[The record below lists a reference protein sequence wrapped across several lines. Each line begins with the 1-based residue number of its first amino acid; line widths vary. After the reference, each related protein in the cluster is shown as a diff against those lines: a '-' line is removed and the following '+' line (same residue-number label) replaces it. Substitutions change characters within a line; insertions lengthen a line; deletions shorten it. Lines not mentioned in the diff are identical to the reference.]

1 MCRTSLTAE
10 GNLLCKMKKVIK
22 FKDFEDPV
30 DNYELFPSVGRSL
43 SPHTYTPR
51 SHENLLRS
59 YSQMKSRESGSKNNK
74 HENKKLRKELK
85 RVSEQVRRNQA
96 EIQRLRSK
104 LSNVRGLD
112 IANSNDG
119 DDDRRGANTAESVV
133 SILRTR
139 DTLSSHFGEMMRRYN
154 SAMADKNRQIEALQE
169 KLAQYENYP
178 QQEEQQIWSQDYRAH
193 TSVEAER
200 VRRKNAAIRVFQR
213 DVALVKT
220 QLEQSPLD
228 EERMPCSSSRE
239 RAVVAELRRRQRFGV
254 VADLQATGN
263 KFLQRLEFEEK
274 LDKLHW
280 ELESRRHLEHEG
292 SSGGECA
299 PTCTHRQEFEM
310 LATTRNHLL
319 RGLRDLRAAATAHDD
334 QQPQPQLRDPIS
346 INTVQTLYSAS
357 ANSVKSYGSV
367 RGTTSEL
374 PDK

>member
-1 MCRTSLTAE
+1 
-10 GNLLCKMKKVIK
+10 MKKVIRY
-22 FKDFEDPV
+22 KDFADPV
-30 DNYELFPSVGRSL
+30 DNYELFPPVGRSL

-59 YSQMKSRESGSKNNK
+59 YLQMKSRESGSKNNK

-85 RVSEQVRRNQA
+85 RVNEQVRRNQV
-96 EIQRLRSK
+96 EIQGLRSK
-104 LSNVRGLD
+104 LSNVSADIDGLDYGRGL
-112 IANSNDG
+112 N
-119 DDDRRGANTAESVV
+119 VV
-133 SILRTR
+133 STLRTR
-139 DTLSSHFGEMMRRYN
+139 DTLSSHFHEMMRRYN

-169 KLAQYENYP
+169 KLAQYENYHQQHP
-178 QQEEQQIWSQDYRAH
+178 QQEEEIWSQDYRVH
-193 TSVEAER
+193 TASVEAER
-200 VRRKNAAIRVFQR
+200 LRRTDAAIRVFRR

-220 QLEQSPLD
+220 QLEHSPLD

-254 VADLQATGN
+254 VADLQAMGN

-280 ELESRRHLEHEG
+280 ELESRRHMEHEG

-299 PTCTHRQEFEM
+299 PTCTHQQEFQM

-319 RGLRDLRAAATAHDD
+319 RGLRDLRAAST
-334 QQPQPQLRDPIS
+334 QPQLRDPIS
-346 INTVQTLYSAS
+346 INTIQTLYTSS
-357 ANSVKSYGSV
+357 ANSVNSCGSV

>member
-1 MCRTSLTAE
+1 
-10 GNLLCKMKKVIK
+10 MKKVIR
-22 FKDFEDPV
+22 FKDFADPV
-30 DNYELFPSVGRSL
+30 DNYELFPPVSRSL

-59 YSQMKSRESGSKNNK
+59 YLQMKSRESGSKNNK

-85 RVSEQVRRNQA
+85 RVNDQVRRNQV
-96 EIQRLRSK
+96 EIQRLRSN
-104 LSNVRGLD
+104 LSNV
-112 IANSNDG
+112 S
-119 DDDRRGANTAESVV
+119 ANTANSTDGRGLNATESVV
-133 SILRTR
+133 STLRTR
-139 DTLSSHFGEMMRRYN
+139 DTLSSHFHEMMRRYN

-169 KLAQYENYP
+169 KLAQYENYHQQHP
-178 QQEEQQIWSQDYRAH
+178 QQEEQIWSQDYRVH
-193 TSVEAER
+193 TTSVEAER
-200 VRRKNAAIRVFQR
+200 LRRTDAAIRVFRR

-220 QLEQSPLD
+220 QLEHSPLD
-228 EERMPCSSSRE
+228 EERMPCSSSRD

-254 VADLQATGN
+254 VADLQAMGN

-280 ELESRRHLEHEG
+280 ELESRRHLEHDG

-299 PTCTHRQEFEM
+299 PTCTHQQEFQK

-319 RGLRDLRAAATAHDD
+319 RGLRDLRAAST
-334 QQPQPQLRDPIS
+334 QVKPQPQPQLRDPIS
-346 INTVQTLYSAS
+346 INTIQTLYTSS
-357 ANSVKSYGSV
+357 ANNVNSCGSV

>member
-1 MCRTSLTAE
+1 
-10 GNLLCKMKKVIK
+10 
-22 FKDFEDPV
+22 
-30 DNYELFPSVGRSL
+30 
-43 SPHTYTPR
+43 
-51 SHENLLRS
+51 
-59 YSQMKSRESGSKNNK
+59 MKSRESGSKNNK

-85 RVSEQVRRNQA
+85 RVNEQVRRNHV

-104 LSNVRGLD
+104 LSNVSAD
-112 IANSNDG
+112 IANSTDG
-119 DDDRRGANTAESVV
+119 LDYGRGLNATESVV
-133 SILRTR
+133 STLRTR
-139 DTLSSHFGEMMRRYN
+139 DTLSSHFHEMMRRYN

-169 KLAQYENYP
+169 KLAQYENYHQQHP
-178 QQEEQQIWSQDYRAH
+178 QQEEEIWSQDYRVH
-193 TSVEAER
+193 TTSVEAER
-200 VRRKNAAIRVFQR
+200 LRRTDAAIRVFRR

-220 QLEQSPLD
+220 QLEHSPLD

-254 VADLQATGN
+254 AADLQAMGN

-299 PTCTHRQEFEM
+299 PTCTHQQEFRM
-310 LATTRNHLL
+310 LETTRNHLL
-319 RGLRDLRAAATAHDD
+319 RGLRDLREASTP
-334 QQPQPQLRDPIS
+334 QPQPQPQLRDPIS
-346 INTVQTLYSAS
+346 INTIQTLYTSS
-357 ANSVKSYGSV
+357 ANSVNSYGSV

>member
-1 MCRTSLTAE
+1 
-10 GNLLCKMKKVIK
+10 MKKVIK

-59 YSQMKSRESGSKNNK
+59 YSQMKLRESGSKNNK

-119 DDDRRGANTAESVV
+119 DDDRRGANTAESV
-133 SILRTR
+133 RTR

-154 SAMADKNRQIEALQE
+154 SAMADKNRQIEELQE
-169 KLAQYENYP
+169 KLAQYEKYP

-193 TSVEAER
+193 TTSVEGER
-200 VRRKNAAIRVFQR
+200 VRRTNAAIRVFQR

-299 PTCTHRQEFEM
+299 PTCTHRQEFQM

>member
-1 MCRTSLTAE
+1 
-10 GNLLCKMKKVIK
+10 MKKVIR
-22 FKDFEDPV
+22 FKDFADPV
-30 DNYELFPSVGRSL
+30 DNYELYPPVGRSL

-59 YSQMKSRESGSKNNK
+59 YLQMKSRESGSKNNK

-85 RVSEQVRRNQA
+85 RVNEQVRRNQV

-104 LSNVRGLD
+104 LSNVSTNSTDGPDYGRGL
-112 IANSNDG
+112 NG
-119 DDDRRGANTAESVV
+119 TESVV
-133 SILRTR
+133 STLRTR
-139 DTLSSHFGEMMRRYN
+139 DTLSSHFHEMMRRYN

-169 KLAQYENYP
+169 KLALYENYQQQHP
-178 QQEEQQIWSQDYRAH
+178 QQEEQIWSQDYH
-193 TSVEAER
+193 VHTTSVEAER
-200 VRRKNAAIRVFQR
+200 LRRTDAAIRVFRR

-220 QLEQSPLD
+220 QLEHSPLD

-254 VADLQATGN
+254 VADLQAMGN

-280 ELESRRHLEHEG
+280 ELESRRHLAHEG

-299 PTCTHRQEFEM
+299 PTCTHQQEFQM

-319 RGLRDLRAAATAHDD
+319 RGLRDLRAASTQDE
-334 QQPQPQLRDPIS
+334 PQPQLRDPIS
-346 INTVQTLYSAS
+346 INTIQTLYTSS
-357 ANSVKSYGSV
+357 ANSVNSCGSV

>member
-1 MCRTSLTAE
+1 
-10 GNLLCKMKKVIK
+10 
-22 FKDFEDPV
+22 
-30 DNYELFPSVGRSL
+30 
-43 SPHTYTPR
+43 
-51 SHENLLRS
+51 
-59 YSQMKSRESGSKNNK
+59 MKSRESGSKNNK

-85 RVSEQVRRNQA
+85 RVNEQVRRNEV

-104 LSNVRGLD
+104 LSNVSANITNSTDGLDYGRGL
-112 IANSNDG
+112 NG
-119 DDDRRGANTAESVV
+119 TESVV
-133 SILRTR
+133 STLRTR
-139 DTLSSHFGEMMRRYN
+139 DTLSSHFHEMMRRYN

-169 KLAQYENYP
+169 KLAQYENYHQHHP
-178 QQEEQQIWSQDYRAH
+178 QQEEQIWSQDYHVH
-193 TSVEAER
+193 TTTVEAER
-200 VRRKNAAIRVFQR
+200 LRRTDAAIRVFRR

-220 QLEQSPLD
+220 QLEHSPLD

-254 VADLQATGN
+254 AADLQAMGN

-299 PTCTHRQEFEM
+299 PTCTHQQEFQM

-319 RGLRDLRAAATAHDD
+319 RGLRDLRAASTQDEP
-334 QQPQPQLRDPIS
+334 QPQPQLRDPIS
-346 INTVQTLYSAS
+346 INTIQTLYTSS
-357 ANSVKSYGSV
+357 ANSVNSCGSV